1 MKVRQKSLDV
11 WKENPDAKYF
21 DEEMRKY
28 LKQLRLAT
36 KVYHYR
42 RAIEGRLN
50 NKK

>member
-11 WKENPDAKYF
+11 WKENSDAKYF

-28 LKQLRLAT
+28 LKQLKLAT

-42 RAIEGRLN
+42 RAIRERKN
-50 NKK
+50 NK

>member
-11 WKENPDAKYF
+11 WQENPDANYF
-21 DEEMRKY
+21 DEEMKKY
-28 LKQLRLAT
+28 LKQLKLAT